1 MVGALLS
8 LMLNFMTMGIHV
20 VSKSSPAIRWVTSGS
35 HPSWR
40 RMLGVGALSNS
51 VNNTAALQSTPN
63 SALGINA
70 KGGRKG
76 KAQELESTPIREVY
90 RSGV

>member
-63 SALGINA
+63 TALGINA
-70 KGGRKG
+70 NSPSPFAGLNSVYGPWI
-76 KAQELESTPIREVY
+76 QPIDL
-90 RSGV
+90 G